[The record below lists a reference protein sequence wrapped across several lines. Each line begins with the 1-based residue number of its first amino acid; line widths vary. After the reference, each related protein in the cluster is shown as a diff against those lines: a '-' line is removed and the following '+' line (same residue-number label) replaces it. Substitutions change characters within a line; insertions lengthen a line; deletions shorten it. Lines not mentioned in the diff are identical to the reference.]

1 MLWIVFGVLLVL
13 ASMTIFPSESS
24 WGFWYSIFGVCIS
37 LIGVVRLAKK
47 LSIGKRIL
55 VGISYFIVG
64 IGLLFIIDYMS
75 VLRIHQAPRFSLL
88 KETRNNVIE
97 YKTPFYQV
105 YRINY
110 NTPNEYYIIDQKKQ
124 YTIDTVPNVPFN
136 RTKTGIDN
144 LIQYQNPYMGNN
156 SNTGNLIHQLPL
168 AEYGLVFE
176 MNPEKLE
183 LSIYYHMTD
192 WYGNENQYLER
203 SLVYNSIAI
212 FSLIDNVQ
220 TIQYHFSGK
229 DYQTTRKQVKE
240 NYPNFQDIKQKE
252 VNPKKFNQYLENK
265 MWDDEFIQ
273 NIFQKI
279 IQ

>member
-1 MLWIVFGVLLVL
+1 MP
-13 ASMTIFPSESS
+13 PSK
-24 WGFWYSIFGVCIS
+24 VTH
-37 LIGVVRLAKK
+37 L
-47 LSIGKRIL
+47 
-55 VGISYFIVG
+55 
-64 IGLLFIIDYMS
+64 D
-75 VLRIHQAPRFSLL
+75 H
-88 KETRNNVIE
+88 
-97 YKTPFYQV
+97 
-105 YRINY
+105 
-110 NTPNEYYIIDQKKQ
+110 
-124 YTIDTVPNVPFN
+124 TIDTVPNVPFN